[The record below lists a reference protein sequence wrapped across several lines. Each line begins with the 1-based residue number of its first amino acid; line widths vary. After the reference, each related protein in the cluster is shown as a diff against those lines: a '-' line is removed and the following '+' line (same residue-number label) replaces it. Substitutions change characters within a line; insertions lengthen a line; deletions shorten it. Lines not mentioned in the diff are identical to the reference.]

1 MTRFVLDCSVTMGWC
16 FESEADAYARN
27 VLDSLVR
34 AAAIVPALWML
45 EVANVLLLAERRRR
59 IGRADSARF
68 LELLAQLPV
77 IVARSTDFRE
87 LPGLVALGRERGLSA
102 YDTAYLHLALLEGL
116 PLATRDRGLRTAARA
131 AGVPVFAPTAA

>member
-16 FESEADAYARN
+16 FEDEADTYARN
-27 VLDSLVR
+27 VLASLVYS
-34 AAAIVPALWML
+34 AAIVPALWPL
-45 EVANVLLLAERRRR
+45 EVANVLLGAERRRR

-68 LELLAQLPV
+68 LELIGQLPV
-77 IVARSTDFRE
+77 TVAASTDLQE
-87 LPGLVALGRERGLSA
+87 LPGLIALGRERGLSA
-102 YDTAYLHLALLEGL
+102 YDTAYLRLALQEGL